1 MNQPKSKPKI
11 FAHRGSAILAP
22 ENTRQ
27 AFDLAIK
34 HQADILETDIRTSS
48 DKIPV
53 LFHDAKLDRT
63 TNGEGF
69 VSNYSLAELK
79 KLDAAYH
86 FKDLSGVPKRG
97 EGIEIIT
104 LAELLDEYRNIPIN
118 IEIKHPVTDFAATV
132 AEVIRKAGRVDDV
145 TVASFHDG
153 VLTAFRKQAPNI
165 RTSATSDEIMDL
177 YTSRN
182 RLGRWLNWLHERV
195 FNPADLANNHSKDYQ
210 TLQVPVSFKLGPFD
224 LDLSSED
231 FIAHIHANDLSITYW
246 TINSAA
252 QMAKLANQG
261 ADGLVTDRVD
271 IAEKIF
277 KS

>member
-1 MNQPKSKPKI
+1 LNQPILKPKI

-22 ENTRQ
+22 ENTRE

-34 HQADILETDIRTSS
+34 HRADVLETDLRTSR

-53 LFHDAKLDRT
+53 LYHDAKLDRT

-79 KLDAAYH
+79 QLDAAFH
-86 FKDLSGVPKRG
+86 FKDLSGETKRG
-97 EGIEIIT
+97 QGIEILT

-132 AEVIRKAGRVDDV
+132 ADVIRKADRINDV
-145 TVASFHDG
+145 TVASFHDE
-153 VLTAFRKQAPNI
+153 VLKAFRKEAPEI
-165 RTSATSDEIMDL
+165 RTSATGDELMDL
-177 YTSRN
+177 YASRN
-182 RLGRWLNWLHERV
+182 RAGRWLNWLHERV
-195 FNPADLANNHSKDYQ
+195 FDPSDLANNNSRDYQ
-210 TLQVPVSFKLGPFD
+210 TLQIPVNFKLGPFN
-224 LDLSSED
+224 LDLSSKD
-231 FIAHIHANDLSITYW
+231 FIKHIKAKDLSITYW
-246 TINSAA
+246 TINSAD
-252 QMAKLANQG
+252 QMARLANLG